1 MILLDQSQI
10 MISNLMVNL
19 HRSED
24 FELSEDM
31 CRHMVLNSLRKY
43 NKKFGRDYG
52 QLVVCCDGESYWR
65 KGIFEWYKHS
75 RIGNKENSRIDW
87 EEVHR
92 IGSKIRQEICDFMP
106 FRFVR
111 IPDAEGDD
119 VIASLAMNLK
129 YEKHVIISG
138 DHDFQQLQRHG
149 HVLQY
154 NPVKD
159 EFIKCQYPIRFL
171 KEHIIKG
178 DVGDGI
184 PNVKSADDV
193 FKMGIRQ
200 TPITAKWLEEIMEL
214 PAKEFCKT
222 DEELRRY
229 RRNRTLIDFTC
240 IPAYVQENIHKS
252 FMASVNFTARKGIV
266 SDYLKSRGLL
276 ELEGKYQD
284 FLQQW

>member
-1 MILLDQSQI
+1 MILIDQSQI

-19 HRSED
+19 HRSPD
-24 FELSEDM
+24 FELSEDV

-43 NKKFGRDYG
+43 NKKFNWPYG
-52 QLVVCCDGESYWR
+52 QLVVCCDGDNYWR
-65 KGIFEWYKHS
+65 KGFFEFYKHS
-75 RIGNKENSRIDW
+75 RIGGKEQSRIDW
-87 EEVHR
+87 EEVYR
-92 IGSKIRQEICDFMP
+92 IASKIRQEICDFMP

-111 IPDAEGDD
+111 VPGAEGDD
-119 VIASLAMNLK
+119 VIASLAMNNT

-159 EFIKCQYPIRFL
+159 EYIKCQFPIRFL
-171 KEHIIKG
+171 KEHIVRG

-184 PNVKSADDV
+184 PNIKSADDV
-193 FKMGIRQ
+193 FKSGIRQ

-214 PAKEFCKT
+214 PAKKFCTT

-229 RRNRTLIDFTC
+229 RRNNTLINFSA
-240 IPAYVQENIHKS
+240 IPQYIQDAIQQSYME
-252 FMASVNFTARKGIV
+252 SVNYTGRTTV
-266 SDYLKSRGLL
+266 MTDYFKSRKLHELL
-276 ELEGKYQD
+276 GKSKEFYRD
-284 FLQQW
+284 